1 MSQQYSHRADIPP
14 LASEVLR
21 PLWSVMIPTH
31 NCAHYLRETLSS
43 VLAQDPGADLMQIE
57 VIDDHS
63 TKDDP
68 KSVVEELAI
77 NRINFYQQSE
87 NVGKSRNYETCLKR
101 ARGHFIHILHGDD
114 YVLNNF
120 YTKMSHVFDEN
131 PNVGGAFCRNIT
143 MNLQGHWQGISP
155 LIQEKS
161 GIINDFLEKMLVRN
175 VIDTPSIVL
184 KREIYEHLGGF
195 DERLHYVEDWEMW
208 LRAGTQ
214 YQFAY
219 LPEVL
224 AAYRERELTLLS
236 PDNILRQIQTQC
248 ECTSIMQSYLSSSF
262 SQDYLE
268 KKLNKA
274 KIDFALSLA
283 SGKITHLFA
292 EGDIN
297 NALKLMSGIFQYDHS
312 FATLVRVLSN
322 ITYKTSKYMLSRF
335 IHI

>member
-14 LASEVLR
+14 VPTEVPR

-31 NCAHYLRETLSS
+31 NCANYLRETLSS

-68 KSVVEELAI
+68 KAVVEELGA
-77 NRINFYQQSE
+77 NRIAFYQQPE

-101 ARGHFIHILHGDD
+101 ARGQLIHILHGDD

-120 YTKMSHVFDEN
+120 YSKMSQVFDKN
-131 PNVGGAFCRNIT
+131 PDVGAAFCRSIT

-155 LIQEKS
+155 LIQEES
-161 GIINDFLEKMLVRN
+161 GIVNNFLERMIIRN
-175 VIDTPSIVL
+175 LIYTPSIVL
-184 KREIYEHLGGF
+184 KREVYEHLGGF

-208 LRAGTQ
+208 IRAATK

-224 AAYRERELTLLS
+224 VAYREKAW
-236 PDNILRQIQTQC
+236 ILRTPENIVEQIQTQC
-248 ECTSIMQSYLSSSF
+248 ECVSIMQSYLSAIF
-262 SQDYLE
+262 NQDSLG
-268 KKLNKA
+268 KLLNRAKA
-274 KIDFALSLA
+274 EYALTSA
-283 SGKITHLFA
+283 SDRISHLLFA
-292 EGDIN
+292 EGDIS
-297 NALKLMSGIFQYDHS
+297 NALKLMSSVLQCDHS
-312 FATLVRVLSN
+312 FITFVRLLSR
-322 ITYKTSKYMLSRF
+322 IIRKTSYILMEK
-335 IHI
+335 